1 VLSDGVVANFVLA
14 NLIAAPPAHAPYV
27 QEGRSAQDR
36 HGQNMTRIRPAQG
49 QSHQGSTS
57 DASRLLSVLGPGTIV
72 PFGTLGAIAEKE
84 PTRLQQMC
92 KRKRGARKVADVSNA
107 SGRGSMG
114 IGSKPIF
121 VGKAPSGMVD
131 ASDGSLRLS
140 TSERVPAGVIFG
152 FAGAIAETNTPFR
165 LQICN
170 QAKSEVV
177 DALSASS
184 TASGDI
190 GSRPI
195 SVTCLAKTRS
205 CPGAGR
211 RE

>member
-1 VLSDGVVANFVLA
+1 
-14 NLIAAPPAHAPYV
+14 
-27 QEGRSAQDR
+27 
-36 HGQNMTRIRPAQG
+36 
-49 QSHQGSTS
+49 
-57 DASRLLSVLGPGTIV
+57 
-72 PFGTLGAIAEKE
+72 
-84 PTRLQQMC
+84 
-92 KRKRGARKVADVSNA
+92 
-107 SGRGSMG
+107 MG

-140 TSERVPAGVIFG
+140 TSEPVPAGVIFG

-195 SVTCLAKTRS
+195 SVTCLARNEELPRS
-205 CPGAGR
+205 WAAGMMSRPGPPDQQI
-211 RE
+211 